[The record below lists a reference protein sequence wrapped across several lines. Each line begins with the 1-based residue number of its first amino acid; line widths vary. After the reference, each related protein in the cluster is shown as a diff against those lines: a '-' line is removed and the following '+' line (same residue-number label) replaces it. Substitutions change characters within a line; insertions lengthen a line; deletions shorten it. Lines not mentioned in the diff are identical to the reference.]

1 LTEQELINGCI
12 KNNANCQRMLFEQ
25 YAGVMMTVC
34 LRYSTDHTE
43 AEDMLQEGFVRVF
56 RYIKQYKS
64 EGSFE
69 GWIKRIV
76 VNAAL
81 RILQKK
87 VIRFSEMTEE
97 LRDIRQQDAG
107 ILSSLNEREILKLIS
122 NLPPGYRIIFNLY
135 VLEGYSHDEIAV
147 LLKINS
153 GTSRSQLAKARRT
166 LQEQILLQQKTSYR

>member
-1 LTEQELINGCI
+1 
-12 KNNANCQRMLFEQ
+12 
-25 YAGVMMTVC
+25 MTVC